1 LEQPPPVTPGLLIG
15 LRNPDTESGR
25 AILFEVLSAIAL
37 VDGSSDQAQ
46 LGRTFQLDLGGRRI
60 RDIAFSPAAG
70 AYLIIGGP
78 VGDSADKPRDGGPA
92 FAIFK
97 WNGRIDAQPERVDSF
112 GILDALEEF
121 HAEAI
126 LPLLSRVDGKLVPSN
141 RVLLISDDGKHMIG
155 GKLCNDLPS
164 SQRRFRGLIS
174 QVE

>member
-1 LEQPPPVTPGLLIG
+1 M
-15 LRNPDTESGR
+15 
-25 AILFEVLSAIAL
+25 EVHNAIAL
-37 VDGSSDQAQ
+37 VDGSSDRAQ

-70 AYLIIGGP
+70 AYLIVGGP
-78 VGDSADKPRDGGPA
+78 VGDDADRPVDGGSA

-97 WNGRIDAQPERVDSF
+97 WNGRTADRPKRIDTF
-112 GILDALEEF
+112 GNLDALEEF

-126 LPLLSRVDGKLVPSN
+126 LPLLSRVDGKLVPSD
-141 RVLLISDDGKHMIG
+141 RVLLLSDDGKHMIG

-164 SQRRFRGLIS
+164 SLQRFRGLIS